1 MAQQVGLQPLKAMRL
16 LLDGGPYEG
25 RLGLREFTPPVKE
38 AREAWDVRLTPG
50 KHLIQVEAHNG
61 AVKGLSKT
69 LEVSYVP
76 KANTYERPNLYVLA
90 IGVSRYQTA
99 ALNLNYA
106 HRDAEEL
113 AATVQHYAPGLYQK
127 VLVNVVTNE
136 QATQRGIRKG
146 LSWFREQMTQHDVGI
161 VFYSGHGDKDRDG
174 TFYMLPNDVEP
185 TDLLTTGLPDSILK
199 NLLQGVPGKKIM
211 LLDCCHAGTAGADR
225 KDPTKGG
232 PGDRGRLGAGPGEH
246 RIRGD
251 HDVLVDGPGTV
262 GRESSA
268 PARVLYGGP
277 AGRPVGSEGPGIHA
291 VRRGPERGRRD
302 RLEGAG
308 RVRQQPGQGVDRRQA
323 ASGDGPSHDPA
334 VSADEGQVIQAFRA

>member
-1 MAQQVGLQPLKAMRL
+1 M
-16 LLDGGPYEG
+16 
-25 RLGLREFTPPVKE
+25 
-38 AREAWDVRLTPG
+38 
-50 KHLIQVEAHNG
+50 
-61 AVKGLSKT
+61 SKT

-76 KANTYERPNLYVLA
+76 KANTYQLPNLYVLA
-90 IGVSRYQTA
+90 IGVSRYQTE

-113 AATVQHYAPGLYQK
+113 AATVQRYAPGLYQK

-174 TFYMLPNDVEP
+174 TFYMLPSDVEP

-225 KDPTKGG
+225 KDPTKG
-232 PGDRGRLGAGPGEH
+232 DQA
-246 RIRGD
+246 IAD
-251 HDVLVDGPGTV
+251 DLVRDLVSTEYGVIMMCSST
-262 GRESSA
+262 GRELSAESHRHRHGYFTVALQEGLSGQKDPESTLSA
-268 PARVLYGGP
+268 P
-277 AGRPVGSEGPGIHA
+277 
-291 VRRGPERGRRD
+291 D
-302 RLEGAG
+302 
-308 RVRQQPGQGVDRRQA
+308 QN
-323 ASGDGPSHDPA
+323 GDGAIDWKELDVY
-334 VSADEGQVIQAFRA
+334 VSNRVKELTGGKQHPVTAHPTIRPFPLTKVK